1 MLVEFK
7 NSSLNTHYIQIRVR
21 YQETDRMGIVYH
33 SNYLSYFELGRV
45 EWLRIKGLDYARL
58 EDSGVLLPVVN
69 VSVSYKAPAR
79 YDQLL
84 SVETELVKIG
94 GASLV
99 FQNKIYDENNRL
111 LVEGAVT
118 LVATDSSSF
127 KPIKIPSSLLSLI
140 QK

>member
-1 MLVEFK
+1 MNK
-7 NSSLNTHYIQIRVR
+7 HYIQVRVR

-33 SNYLSYFELGRV
+33 ANYLSYFELGRV
-45 EWLRIKGLDYARL
+45 EWLRNKGLDYARL

-69 VSVSYKAPAR
+69 VSISYKAPAR

-99 FQNKIYDENNRL
+99 FQNKIYDENKRL
-111 LVEGAVT
+111 LVEGNVT

-127 KPIKIPSSLLSLI
+127 KPIKIPASLLSLF

>member
-1 MLVEFK
+1 
-7 NSSLNTHYIQIRVR
+7 VR

-33 SNYLSYFELGRV
+33 ANYLSYFELGRV
-45 EWLRIKGLDYARL
+45 EWLRNKGLDYARL

-84 SVETELVKIG
+84 SVKTELVKIG

-99 FQNKIYDENNRL
+99 FQNKIYDENKRL

-127 KPIKIPSSLLSLI
+127 KPIKIPTSLLSLI

>member
-1 MLVEFK
+1 MNK
-7 NSSLNTHYIQIRVR
+7 HYIQVRVR

-33 SNYLSYFELGRV
+33 ANYLSYFELGRV
-45 EWLRIKGLDYARL
+45 EWLRNKGLDYARL

-69 VSVSYKAPAR
+69 VSISYKAPAR

>member
-1 MLVEFK
+1 M
-7 NSSLNTHYIQIRVR
+7 NTHYIQVRVR

-33 SNYLSYFELGRV
+33 ANFLSYFELGRV
-45 EWLRIKGLDYARL
+45 EWLRNKGLDYARL

-69 VSVSYKAPAR
+69 ISINYKAPAR

-99 FQNKIYDENNRL
+99 FQNKIYDENKRL
-111 LVEGAVT
+111 LVEGNVT

-127 KPIKIPSSLLSLI
+127 KPIKIPASLLSLI

>member
-1 MLVEFK
+1 M
-7 NSSLNTHYIQIRVR
+7 NTHYIQVRVR

-33 SNYLSYFELGRV
+33 ANYLSYFELGRV
-45 EWLRIKGLDYARL
+45 EWLRNKGLDYARL

-99 FQNKIYDENNRL
+99 FQNKIYDENKRL

-127 KPIKIPSSLLSLI
+127 KPIKIPTSLLSLI

>member
-1 MLVEFK
+1 
-7 NSSLNTHYIQIRVR
+7 LNTHYLQVRVR

-33 SNYLSYFELGRV
+33 ANYLSYFELGRV
-45 EWLRIKGLDYARL
+45 EWLRNKGLDYARL

-69 VSVSYKAPAR
+69 VSISYKAPAS

-84 SVETELVKIG
+84 SVETVLVKIG

-99 FQNKIYDENNRL
+99 FQNKIYDENKRL
-111 LVEGAVT
+111 LVEGEVT

-127 KPIKIPSSLLSLI
+127 KPIKIPASLLSLI

>member
-1 MLVEFK
+1 M
-7 NSSLNTHYIQIRVR
+7 NTHYIQVRVR

-33 SNYLSYFELGRV
+33 ANYLSYFELGRV
-45 EWLRIKGLDYARL
+45 EWLRNKGLDYARL

-69 VSVSYKAPAR
+69 VSINYKGPAR

-99 FQNKIYDENNRL
+99 FQNKIYDENKRL
-111 LVEGAVT
+111 LVEGEVT

-127 KPIKIPSSLLSLI
+127 KPIKIPVSLLSLI

>member
-1 MLVEFK
+1 M
-7 NSSLNTHYIQIRVR
+7 NTHYIQIRVR

-33 SNYLSYFELGRV
+33 ANYLSYFELGRV
-45 EWLRIKGLDYARL
+45 EWLRNKGHDYARL

-69 VSVSYKAPAR
+69 VSISYKAPAR

-94 GASLV
+94 GASLA
-99 FQNKIYDENNRL
+99 FQNKIYDENKRL

>member
-1 MLVEFK
+1 M
-7 NSSLNTHYIQIRVR
+7 NTHYIQVRVR

-33 SNYLSYFELGRV
+33 ANYLSYFELGRV
-45 EWLRIKGLDYARL
+45 EWLRNKGLDYARL

-69 VSVSYKAPAR
+69 VSISYKAPAS

-84 SVETELVKIG
+84 SIETELLKIG

-99 FQNKIYDENNRL
+99 FQNKIYDENKRL
-111 LVEGAVT
+111 LVEGDVT

-127 KPIKIPSSLLSLI
+127 KPIKIPASLLSLI

>member
-1 MLVEFK
+1 M
-7 NSSLNTHYIQIRVR
+7 NTHSTEVRVR
-21 YQETDRMGIVYH
+21 YQETDRMGVVYH
-33 SNYLSYFELGRV
+33 ANYLSYFELGRV
-45 EWLRIKGLDYARL
+45 EWLRFKGLDYARL

-69 VSVSYKAPAR
+69 VSVNYKAPAR

-84 SVETELVKIG
+84 SIKTELIKIG
-94 GASLV
+94 GASIV

-111 LVEGAVT
+111 LVEGEVT

-127 KPIKIPSSLLSLI
+127 KPIKIPASLLSLI

>member
-1 MLVEFK
+1 M
-7 NSSLNTHYIQIRVR
+7 R

-33 SNYLSYFELGRV
+33 ANYLSYFELGRV
-45 EWLRIKGLDYARL
+45 EWLRNKGLDYARI

-84 SVETELVKIG
+84 SVKTELVKIG

-99 FQNKIYDENNRL
+99 FQNKIYDENKRL

-127 KPIKIPSSLLSLI
+127 KPIKIPTSLLSLI

>member
-1 MLVEFK
+1 M
-7 NSSLNTHYIQIRVR
+7 R

-33 SNYLSYFELGRV
+33 ANYLSYFELGRV
-45 EWLRIKGLDYARL
+45 EWLRNKGLDYARL

-69 VSVSYKAPAR
+69 VSISYKAPAS

-84 SVETELVKIG
+84 SVETVLVKIG

-99 FQNKIYDENNRL
+99 FQNKIYDENKRL
-111 LVEGAVT
+111 LVEGEVT

-127 KPIKIPSSLLSLI
+127 KPIKIPASLLSLI

>member
-1 MLVEFK
+1 M
-7 NSSLNTHYIQIRVR
+7 NTHYLQVRVR

-33 SNYLSYFELGRV
+33 ANYLSYFELGRV
-45 EWLRIKGLDYARL
+45 EWLRNKGLDYARL

-69 VSVSYKAPAR
+69 VSISYKAPAS

-84 SVETELVKIG
+84 SVETVLVKIG

-99 FQNKIYDENNRL
+99 FQNKIYDENKRL
-111 LVEGAVT
+111 LVEGEVT

-127 KPIKIPSSLLSLI
+127 KPIKIPASLLSLI

>member
-1 MLVEFK
+1 M
-7 NSSLNTHYIQIRVR
+7 R

-33 SNYLSYFELGRV
+33 ANYLSYFELGRV
-45 EWLRIKGLDYARL
+45 EWLRNEGLDYARL
-58 EDSGVLLPVVN
+58 EDSGLLLPVVN
-69 VSVSYKAPAR
+69 VSISYKAPAR

-99 FQNKIYDENNRL
+99 FQNKIYDENKRL

>member
-1 MLVEFK
+1 M
-7 NSSLNTHYIQIRVR
+7 R

-33 SNYLSYFELGRV
+33 ANYLSYFELGRV
-45 EWLRIKGLDYARL
+45 EWLRNKGLDYARL

-84 SVETELVKIG
+84 SVKTELVKIG

-99 FQNKIYDENNRL
+99 FQNKIYDENKRL

-127 KPIKIPSSLLSLI
+127 KPIKIPTSLLSLI

>member
-1 MLVEFK
+1 
-7 NSSLNTHYIQIRVR
+7 VR

-33 SNYLSYFELGRV
+33 ANYLSYFELGRV
-45 EWLRIKGLDYARL
+45 EWLRNKGLDYARL

-99 FQNKIYDENNRL
+99 FQNKIYDENKRL

>member
-1 MLVEFK
+1 M
-7 NSSLNTHYIQIRVR
+7 R

-45 EWLRIKGLDYARL
+45 EWLRNKGLDYARL

-69 VSVSYKAPAR
+69 VSINYKAPAR

-84 SVETELVKIG
+84 SVETKLVKIG

-99 FQNKIYDENNRL
+99 FQNKIYDENKRL
-111 LVEGAVT
+111 LVEGEVT

-127 KPIKIPSSLLSLI
+127 KPIKIPASLLSLI
-140 QK
+140 HK

>member
-1 MLVEFK
+1 M
-7 NSSLNTHYIQIRVR
+7 NTHYIQVRVR

-33 SNYLSYFELGRV
+33 ANYLSYFELGRV
-45 EWLRIKGLDYARL
+45 EWLRNKGLDYSRL

-84 SVETELVKIG
+84 SVKTELVKIG

-99 FQNKIYDENNRL
+99 FQNKIYDENKRL

-127 KPIKIPSSLLSLI
+127 KPIKIPTSLLSLI

>member
-1 MLVEFK
+1 M
-7 NSSLNTHYIQIRVR
+7 R
-21 YQETDRMGIVYH
+21 YQETDRIGIFYH
-33 SNYLSYFELGRV
+33 ANYLSYFELGRV
-45 EWLRIKGLDYARL
+45 EWLRNKGLDYALL

-69 VSVSYKAPAR
+69 VSVNYKAPAR

-84 SVETELVKIG
+84 SVETVLVKIG

-99 FQNKIYDENNRL
+99 FQNKIYDENKRL
-111 LVEGAVT
+111 LVEGEVT

-127 KPIKIPSSLLSLI
+127 KPIKIPASLLSLI

>member
-1 MLVEFK
+1 M
-7 NSSLNTHYIQIRVR
+7 NTHYIQVRVR
-21 YQETDRMGIVYH
+21 YQETDRMGVVYH
-33 SNYLSYFELGRV
+33 ANYLSYFELGRV
-45 EWLRIKGLDYARL
+45 EWLRNKGLDYARL

-69 VSVSYKAPAR
+69 VSINYKAPAR

-84 SVETELVKIG
+84 SIETELVKIG

-99 FQNKIYDENNRL
+99 FQNKIYDENKQL
-111 LVEGAVT
+111 LVEGEVT

-127 KPIKIPSSLLSLI
+127 KPIKIPVSLLSLI

>member
-1 MLVEFK
+1 M
-7 NSSLNTHYIQIRVR
+7 NTHYTQVRVR

-33 SNYLSYFELGRV
+33 ANYLSYFELGRV
-45 EWLRIKGLDYARL
+45 EWLRNKGLDYARL

-69 VSVSYKAPAR
+69 VSISYKAPAS

-84 SVETELVKIG
+84 SVQTELLKIG

-99 FQNKIYDENNRL
+99 FQNKIYDENKRL
-111 LVEGAVT
+111 LVEGDVT

-127 KPIKIPSSLLSLI
+127 KPIKIPASLLSLI

>member
-1 MLVEFK
+1 M
-7 NSSLNTHYIQIRVR
+7 R

-33 SNYLSYFELGRV
+33 ANYLSYFELGRV
-45 EWLRIKGLDYARL
+45 EWLRNKGLDYARL

-69 VSVSYKAPAR
+69 VSISYKAPAS

-84 SVETELVKIG
+84 SVETVLVKIG

-99 FQNKIYDENNRL
+99 FQNKIYDENKRL
-111 LVEGAVT
+111 LGEGEVT

-127 KPIKIPSSLLSLI
+127 KPIKIPASLLSLI

>member
-1 MLVEFK
+1 
-7 NSSLNTHYIQIRVR
+7 LNTHYIQVRVR

-33 SNYLSYFELGRV
+33 ANYLSYFELGRV
-45 EWLRIKGLDYARL
+45 EWLRNKGLDYARL

-69 VSVSYKAPAR
+69 VSISYKAPAR

-99 FQNKIYDENNRL
+99 FQNKIYDENKRL
-111 LVEGAVT
+111 LVEGNVT

-127 KPIKIPSSLLSLI
+127 KPIKIPASLLSLI
-140 QK
+140 QR

>member
-1 MLVEFK
+1 M
-7 NSSLNTHYIQIRVR
+7 NTHYIQIRVR

-33 SNYLSYFELGRV
+33 ANYLSYFELGRV
-45 EWLRIKGLDYARL
+45 EWLRNKGLDYARL

-111 LVEGAVT
+111 LVEGAIT

>member
-1 MLVEFK
+1 MNK
-7 NSSLNTHYIQIRVR
+7 HYIQVRVR

-33 SNYLSYFELGRV
+33 ANYLSYFELGRV
-45 EWLRIKGLDYARL
+45 EWLRNKGLDYARL

-69 VSVSYKAPAR
+69 VSISYKAPAR

-99 FQNKIYDENNRL
+99 FQNKIYDENKRL
-111 LVEGAVT
+111 LVEGEVT

-127 KPIKIPSSLLSLI
+127 KPIKIPASLLSLI

>member
-1 MLVEFK
+1 M
-7 NSSLNTHYIQIRVR
+7 R

-33 SNYLSYFELGRV
+33 ANYLSYFELGRV
-45 EWLRIKGLDYARL
+45 EWLRNKGLDYARL

-69 VSVSYKAPAR
+69 VSISYKAPSS

-84 SVETELVKIG
+84 SVGTVLVKIG

-99 FQNKIYDENNRL
+99 FQNKIYDENKRL
-111 LVEGAVT
+111 LVEGEVT

-127 KPIKIPSSLLSLI
+127 KPIKIPASLLSLI

>member
-1 MLVEFK
+1 M
-7 NSSLNTHYIQIRVR
+7 NTHYIQVRVR

-33 SNYLSYFELGRV
+33 ANYLSYFELGRV
-45 EWLRIKGLDYARL
+45 EWLRNKGLDYARL

-84 SVETELVKIG
+84 SIETELVKIG

-99 FQNKIYDENNRL
+99 FQNKIYDENKRL
-111 LVEGAVT
+111 LVEGNVT

-127 KPIKIPSSLLSLI
+127 KPIKIPASLLSLI

>member
-1 MLVEFK
+1 M
-7 NSSLNTHYIQIRVR
+7 NTHYIQVRVR

-33 SNYLSYFELGRV
+33 ANYLSYCELGRV
-45 EWLRIKGLDYARL
+45 EWLRNKGLDYARL

-127 KPIKIPSSLLSLI
+127 KPIKIPSSLLCLI
-140 QK
+140 KK

>member
-1 MLVEFK
+1 M
-7 NSSLNTHYIQIRVR
+7 R

-33 SNYLSYFELGRV
+33 ANYLSYFELGRV
-45 EWLRIKGLDYARL
+45 EWLRNKGLDYARL

-69 VSVSYKAPAR
+69 VSISYKAPAS

-84 SVETELVKIG
+84 SVETVLVKIG

-99 FQNKIYDENNRL
+99 FQNKIYDENKRL
-111 LVEGAVT
+111 LVEGNVT

-127 KPIKIPSSLLSLI
+127 KPIKIPASLLSLI

>member
-1 MLVEFK
+1 M
-7 NSSLNTHYIQIRVR
+7 NTHSTEVRVR
-21 YQETDRMGIVYH
+21 YQETDRMGVVYH
-33 SNYLSYFELGRV
+33 ANYLSYFELGRV
-45 EWLRIKGLDYARL
+45 EWLRFKGLDYARL

-69 VSVSYKAPAR
+69 VSVNYKAPAR

-84 SVETELVKIG
+84 SVKTELIKIG
-94 GASLV
+94 GASIV

-111 LVEGAVT
+111 LVEGEVT

-127 KPIKIPSSLLSLI
+127 KPIKIPASLLSLI

>member
-1 MLVEFK
+1 
-7 NSSLNTHYIQIRVR
+7 
-21 YQETDRMGIVYH
+21 MGIVYH
-33 SNYLSYFELGRV
+33 ANYLSYFELGRV
-45 EWLRIKGLDYARL
+45 EWLRNKGLDYARL

-69 VSVSYKAPAR
+69 VSINYKAPAS

-99 FQNKIYDENNRL
+99 FHNKIYDENKRL
-111 LVEGAVT
+111 LVGGEVT

-127 KPIKIPSSLLSLI
+127 KPIKIPASLLSLI

>member
-1 MLVEFK
+1 M
-7 NSSLNTHYIQIRVR
+7 NTHYIQVRVR

-33 SNYLSYFELGRV
+33 ANYLSYFELGRV
-45 EWLRIKGLDYARL
+45 EWLRNKGLDYARL

-84 SVETELVKIG
+84 SVKTELVKIG

-99 FQNKIYDENNRL
+99 FQNKIYDENKRL

-127 KPIKIPSSLLSLI
+127 KPIKIPTSLLSLI

>member
-1 MLVEFK
+1 M
-7 NSSLNTHYIQIRVR
+7 R

-33 SNYLSYFELGRV
+33 ANYLSYFELGRV
-45 EWLRIKGLDYARL
+45 EWLRNKGLDYARL

-99 FQNKIYDENNRL
+99 FQNKIYDENKRL
-111 LVEGAVT
+111 LVEGEVT

-127 KPIKIPSSLLSLI
+127 KPIKIPASLLSLI

>member
-1 MLVEFK
+1 M
-7 NSSLNTHYIQIRVR
+7 R

-33 SNYLSYFELGRV
+33 ANYLSYFELGRV
-45 EWLRIKGLDYARL
+45 EWLRNKGLDYARL

-84 SVETELVKIG
+84 SVETELIKIG

-99 FQNKIYDENNRL
+99 FQNKIYDENKRL
-111 LVEGAVT
+111 LVEGNVT

>member
-1 MLVEFK
+1 M
-7 NSSLNTHYIQIRVR
+7 NTHYLQVRVR

-33 SNYLSYFELGRV
+33 ANYLSYFELGRV
-45 EWLRIKGLDYARL
+45 EWLRNKGLDYARL

-69 VSVSYKAPAR
+69 VSISYKAPAS

-84 SVETELVKIG
+84 SVETVLVKTG

-99 FQNKIYDENNRL
+99 FQNKIYDENKRL
-111 LVEGAVT
+111 LVEGEVT

-127 KPIKIPSSLLSLI
+127 KPIKIPASLLSLI

>member
-1 MLVEFK
+1 M
-7 NSSLNTHYIQIRVR
+7 NTHYIQVRVR

-33 SNYLSYFELGRV
+33 ANYLSYFELGRV
-45 EWLRIKGLDYARL
+45 EWLRNKGLDYARL

-69 VSVSYKAPAR
+69 VSINYKAPAR

-84 SVETELVKIG
+84 SVETVLVKIG

-99 FQNKIYDENNRL
+99 FQNKIYDENKRL
-111 LVEGAVT
+111 LVEGEVT

-127 KPIKIPSSLLSLI
+127 KPIKIPASLLSLI

>member
-1 MLVEFK
+1 M
-7 NSSLNTHYIQIRVR
+7 NTHYLQVRVR
-21 YQETDRMGIVYH
+21 YQETDRTGIVYH
-33 SNYLSYFELGRV
+33 ANYLSYFELGRV
-45 EWLRIKGLDYARL
+45 EWLRNKGLDYARL

-69 VSVSYKAPAR
+69 VSISYKAPAS

-84 SVETELVKIG
+84 SVETVLVKIG

-99 FQNKIYDENNRL
+99 FQNKIYDENKRL
-111 LVEGAVT
+111 LVEGEVT

-127 KPIKIPSSLLSLI
+127 KPIKIPASLLSLI

>member
-1 MLVEFK
+1 M
-7 NSSLNTHYIQIRVR
+7 NTHIIQVRVR

-33 SNYLSYFELGRV
+33 ANYLSYFELGRV
-45 EWLRIKGLDYARL
+45 EWLRNKGLDYARL

-69 VSVSYKAPAR
+69 VSINYKAPAR

-84 SVETELVKIG
+84 SVETKLVKIG

-99 FQNKIYDENNRL
+99 FQNKIYDENKRL
-111 LVEGAVT
+111 LVEGEVT
-118 LVATDSSSF
+118 LVATDFNSF
-127 KPIKIPSSLLSLI
+127 KPIKLPANLLSLV